1 MAPAVDLDADDVAR
15 GEEAAPCLR
24 RGRRAGE
31 RAQAAG
37 HHLAD
42 DAVVR
47 GVARGVDGLLGLH
60 RNHVAGIRSRHAGYG
75 KKLAPKINEG
85 KVASE
90 RLATFPNHFAMIA
103 HREGDGEAELHEK
116 QADLFVVESGEATLV
131 FGGEV
136 VSPKTTAPNEV
147 RGPSIKGGERKALA
161 AGDVVH
167 IPAKIPHQLLLPAG
181 KEFTYFVMKVDTP

>member
-1 MAPAVDLDADDVAR
+1 MKKTALAVLMT
-15 GEEAAPCLR
+15 
-24 RGRRAGE
+24 
-31 RAQAAG
+31 
-37 HHLAD
+37 
-42 DAVVR
+42 AVVPIMAAEPP
-47 GVARGVDGLLGLH
+47 GVVVWSGSELK
-60 RNHVAGIRSRHAGYG
+60 GYG
-75 KKLAPKINEG
+75 KKLAPKMNEG

-90 RLATFPNHFAMIA
+90 RLASFPNHFAMMA

-116 QADLFVVESGEATLV
+116 QADLFVVQSGEATLV
-131 FGGEV
+131 FCGEV

-167 IPAKIPHQLLLPAG
+167 IPAKVPHQLLVPAG